1 MWRGTTPVHTF
12 TLPEGVV
19 LDDFDVVYVTY
30 SQSGRTVLEKNKN
43 ELEATNSGFR
53 LFFSQADTLCFSPGP
68 VKIQIRARLRDG
80 NVVASDIIST
90 TALEVL
96 KDGEI

>member
-1 MWRGTTPVHTF
+1 M
-12 TLPEGVV
+12 V

-43 ELEATNSGFR
+43 ELEATDSGFR
-53 LFFSQADTLCFSPGP
+53 LIFSQADTLCLSPGP
-68 VKIQIRARLRDG
+68 VKIQIRAKLRDG
-80 NVVASDIIST
+80 NAVASDIIST